1 MTADVGPEIEQA
13 VAEADIAADVVAAL
27 LEAVSAFVEQ
37 ELAARL
43 PRPEQIPSRDDFV
56 AVSAAAERSGLLDA
70 SLEGFGLWSDIS
82 RGLPPV
88 FSLSALVHMASAQP
102 ALAWHLC
109 SLSVGQLAQQ
119 LTGIKLSSAVFSL
132 EGSQGVGRS
141 ALGRLLAGR
150 PLHSRDKDIL
160 ADVFGDRTRMSLLA
174 PSVEQVLSL
183 HWHGDGMYLAEHAL
197 KACQPQ
203 RDERPHGLDGCA
215 TVHWQPTVL
224 SATSSTSS
232 VPLSAPLLAQLIAA
246 QQLAQ
251 VALAR
256 GALIPAAKRAREY
269 AGLRVQGGHHIEQHD
284 AVAMLLA
291 DIDTALRTVDALLND
306 AAAKALDVQH
316 AIALRREAM
325 PLLSRAANAAMQV
338 HGGIGYMRDTGVEH
352 ILRAVNCWRALG
364 GSPPE
369 LALVAAGL
377 ASDHAGLPDAEAGA
391 ADHLPGYLSPGH
403 SLSPFAALRRVP
415 MLRAFSAYRPEDPWE
430 LDTAKLPAALG
441 RLRRRVRAFAEREMK
456 LLGAQ
461 ADALHRDGHVA
472 VPDTDRLL
480 QRAGQAGLLSDL
492 LPAPFGSAPLLQYRY
507 SLAWQQAIRVEEL
520 ARVDGGLM
528 LMLSAPA
535 LGLAPLMLSGDLG
548 IMRRVVLPAQKATLA
563 GDPQLFAFAITE
575 PSAGSDAEDGYGALH
590 QRAGVR
596 ARRGNGGWLLSGRKV
611 FISGGDIAR
620 YVAVFAALE
629 GEGYESWTC
638 FLVDTRWPGFRVART
653 ELKMGM
659 RSSGAAELELDDCFV
674 PDNMVVGGA
683 RNGWGLMR
691 ATLNLSR
698 LPVAAM
704 AVGFAQQAL
713 DLATAYA
720 CNETLAGR
728 PLLHY
733 QHVQSTLADLQ
744 AETGAIRA
752 LTWRHA
758 SAWTVRQDGASLSK
772 FQATDRAQVVIEAA
786 MDLMGGNAICHSH
799 NIERTF
805 RDARL
810 TRIFEGTNQINRL
823 AVIEDQQAGLL
834 SRIARNLSHS
844 FTGTV

>member
-1 MTADVGPEIEQA
+1 
-13 VAEADIAADVVAAL
+13 
-27 LEAVSAFVEQ
+27 
-37 ELAARL
+37 
-43 PRPEQIPSRDDFV
+43 
-56 AVSAAAERSGLLDA
+56 
-70 SLEGFGLWSDIS
+70 
-82 RGLPPV
+82 
-88 FSLSALVHMASAQP
+88 
-102 ALAWHLC
+102 
-109 SLSVGQLAQQ
+109 
-119 LTGIKLSSAVFSL
+119 
-132 EGSQGVGRS
+132 
-141 ALGRLLAGR
+141 
-150 PLHSRDKDIL
+150 
-160 ADVFGDRTRMSLLA
+160 
-174 PSVEQVLSL
+174 
-183 HWHGDGMYLAEHAL
+183 
-197 KACQPQ
+197 
-203 RDERPHGLDGCA
+203 
-215 TVHWQPTVL
+215 
-224 SATSSTSS
+224 
-232 VPLSAPLLAQLIAA
+232 
-246 QQLAQ
+246 
-251 VALAR
+251 
-256 GALIPAAKRAREY
+256 
-269 AGLRVQGGHHIEQHD
+269 
-284 AVAMLLA
+284 
-291 DIDTALRTVDALLND
+291 
-306 AAAKALDVQH
+306 
-316 AIALRREAM
+316 
-325 PLLSRAANAAMQV
+325 
-338 HGGIGYMRDTGVEH
+338 
-352 ILRAVNCWRALG
+352 
-364 GSPPE
+364 
-369 LALVAAGL
+369 
-377 ASDHAGLPDAEAGA
+377 
-391 ADHLPGYLSPGH
+391 
-403 SLSPFAALRRVP
+403 
-415 MLRAFSAYRPEDPWE
+415 
-430 LDTAKLPAALG
+430 
-441 RLRRRVRAFAEREMK
+441 
-456 LLGAQ
+456 
-461 ADALHRDGHVA
+461 
-472 VPDTDRLL
+472 
-480 QRAGQAGLLSDL
+480 
-492 LPAPFGSAPLLQYRY
+492 
-507 SLAWQQAIRVEEL
+507 
-520 ARVDGGLM
+520 M

>member
-1 MTADVGPEIEQA
+1 M
-13 VAEADIAADVVAAL
+13 AADGVPESGLTAPAEDLSAELVAAL
-27 LEAVSAFVEQ
+27 LEAVSAFAAQ
-37 ELAARL
+37 ELAARM
-43 PRPEQIPSRDDFV
+43 PRPELVPSRDDV
-56 AVSAAAERSGLLDA
+56 ADVTLAAEQAGLLDA
-70 SLEGFGLWSDIS
+70 SADGYGMWSDVG
-82 RGLPPV
+82 RGMAPV
-88 FSLSALVHMASAQP
+88 FSLPALVQLAAVQP

-109 SLSVGQLAQQ
+109 SLSLGRLAQRLAGGMSMPQ
-119 LTGIKLSSAVFSL
+119 AVFSL
-132 EGSQGVGRS
+132 EGAQGVGRS
-141 ALGRLLAGR
+141 AFGRLLAGR
-150 PLHSRDKDIL
+150 PLHARDRVLL
-160 ADVFGDRTRMSLLA
+160 ADVFGERPRLSLLA
-174 PSVEQVLSL
+174 PGVDQVLAL
-183 HWHGDGMYLAEHAL
+183 QWRDEGMYLAGHELA
-197 KACQPQ
+197 ACRPQ
-203 RDERPHGLDGCA
+203 RDERPHGLDGCSA
-215 TVHWQPTVL
+215 VRWQPGAA
-224 SATSSTSS
+224 SAS
-232 VPLSAPLLAQLIAA
+232 VPLSVTALAQLVAA

-256 GALIPAAKRAREY
+256 GALVPAARLAREH
-269 AGLRVQGGHHIEQHD
+269 AVLRVQGARQIEQHD

-291 DIDTALRTVDALLND
+291 DIDTALRTVDALLHD
-306 AAAKALDVQH
+306 AASQPLQVQQ
-316 AIALRREAM
+316 AVALRREAM
-325 PLLSRAANAAMQV
+325 PLLARAANAAMQV

-352 ILRAVNCWRALG
+352 VLRAVNCWRALG

-369 LALVAAGL
+369 LALVAAGM
-377 ASDHAGLPDAEAGA
+377 ASDHAGLPEAEAGA
-391 ADHLPGYLSPGH
+391 SDHLPGYLSPDH

-415 MLRAFSAYRPEDPWE
+415 LLRVVSAYRPGDPWE
-430 LDTAKLPAALG
+430 LDTLKLPAELG
-441 RLRRRVRAFAEREMK
+441 RLRRRVRLFAERE
-456 LLGAQ
+456 LQPLAAP
-461 ADALHRDGHVA
+461 ADGRLREGHVA
-472 VPDTDRLL
+472 LPDVDRLL
-480 QRAGQAGLLSDL
+480 QRAGRAGLLTDL
-492 LPAPFGSAPLLQYRY
+492 LPAPLGSAPLLQYRH

-528 LMLSAPA
+528 LLLSAPA
-535 LGLAPLMLSGDLG
+535 LGLAPVLLSGDLG
-548 IMRRVVLPAQKATLA
+548 LIRRVVLPAMKATRA

-575 PSAGSDAEDGYGALH
+575 PAAGSDAEEGHGALH

-638 FLVDTRWPGFRVART
+638 FLVDTGCAGFRVART

-659 RSSGAAELELDDCFV
+659 RASGAAELELDDCFV
-674 PDNMVVGGA
+674 PDAMVVGGV
-683 RNGWGLMR
+683 RNGWGLAR

-720 CNETLAGR
+720 CRETLAGR

-744 AETGAIRA
+744 AETAAIRA
-752 LTWRHA
+752 LVWRHA
-758 SAWTVRQDGASLSK
+758 SAWTPRQDGAALCK
-772 FQATDRAQVVIEAA
+772 FQATDRAQVVIETV
-786 MDLMGGNAICHSH
+786 MDLMGGNAICHGQS
-799 NIERTF
+799 IERTF

-834 SRIARNLSHS
+834 SRIARSLNLP
-844 FTGTV
+844 FAGAA